1 METLRSESIPQVRE
15 GDWFRVLDQY
25 ELDVTRFFNQ
35 VGRLPLLYRSMP
47 WISRS
52 GDGVFWY
59 TLMAAIFLFGG
70 QQGRLVAIQMAVT
83 AIVGVAVYKLLK
95 NTLLRARPFITHP
108 EICRLT
114 APLDYYSFPSG
125 HTLHAVAFTLVSG
138 AWYPMLLWVTFPFML
153 LVAMSRV
160 LLGLHYPSDVMA
172 GALIGAALASLSLS
186 LF

>member
-70 QQGRLVAIQMAVT
+70 QQGRLVAIQMVVT

-95 NTLLRARPFITHP
+95 NSLLRARPDRKST
-108 EICRLT
+108 RLN
-114 APLDYYSFPSG
+114 SS
-125 HTLHAVAFTLVSG
+125 H
-138 AWYPMLLWVTFPFML
+138 
-153 LVAMSRV
+153 
-160 LLGLHYPSDVMA
+160 
-172 GALIGAALASLSLS
+172 
-186 LF
+186 